1 MYLYIENGGT
11 VRCSPMT
18 VFLFHSQDLGPTI
31 SYLDNRLC
39 LVVVSWYTYYAC
51 GTDAVQ
57 STGCTLTSA
66 NGQSF
71 DLTGLSADLMQVNRT
86 SPDKHN
92 YTYAIQ
98 LCTGDRVN
106 TQCGILDLN
115 EVRVAQIDYQNH
127 GVCRSLGGGM
137 GNSDMPTVHS
147 HSPTKW
153 VKVVTPIST
162 GRP

>member
-11 VRCSPMT
+11 VRCSSMT

-66 NGQSF
+66 NGQSLASRLISRK
-71 DLTGLSADLMQVNRT
+71 LTERLPT
-86 SPDKHN
+86 SMTTPTP
-92 YTYAIQ
+92 YSYVV
-98 LCTGDRVN
+98 RVN
-106 TQCGILDLN
+106 TQCGILDSN

-127 GVCRSLGGGM
+127 GVCRSLGGG
-137 GNSDMPTVHS
+137 GWETQ
-147 HSPTKW
+147 
-153 VKVVTPIST
+153 IC
-162 GRP
+162 